1 MDFENIAN
9 ALRNDILITQ
19 GDIDEIELAVANSKT
34 KMTALSSLINKLEK
48 FIFKPVSYTHL
59 TLPTS
64 DLV

>member
-48 FIFKPVSYTHL
+48 FIFKQT
-59 TLPTS
+59 TNW
-64 DLV
+64 